1 MPFVGTHYEI
11 LVDQTAQCAGYTL
24 PAAAQHL
31 RQVAFAAVHPSL
43 LGGKGVDES
52 VQHQFNAL

>member
-11 LVDQTAQCAGYTL
+11 LVDKTAQCAGYTL

-31 RQVAFAAVHPSL
+31 RQVAFAAIHPTL
-43 LGGKGVDES
+43 LGGK
-52 VQHQFNAL
+52 